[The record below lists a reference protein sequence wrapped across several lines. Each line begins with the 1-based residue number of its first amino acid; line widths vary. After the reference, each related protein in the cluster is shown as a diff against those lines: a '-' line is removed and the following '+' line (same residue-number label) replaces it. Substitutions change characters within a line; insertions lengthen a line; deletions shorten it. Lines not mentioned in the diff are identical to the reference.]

1 MLINSRD
8 QDRLIF
14 SVSPRANNYVKRE
27 KGKMP
32 REVIAHDF
40 GVVQSQSVVN
50 QLNGLQKAYNFPVS
64 QLLKNS
70 QQAHKLGSHNNSPRI
85 LTSHKA

>member
-32 REVIAHDF
+32 REVITHDF

-50 QLNGLQKAYNFPVS
+50 
-64 QLLKNS
+64 
-70 QQAHKLGSHNNSPRI
+70 
-85 LTSHKA
+85 